1 MAHSYEQ
8 VDWFKYIL
16 KKYGGLGDC
25 LHKYKK
31 GLYCS
36 SVHAMLN
43 QAAVNDLKGESLPLA
58 VNDLKGESLPL
69 DFNLQDVTDT
79 IEV

>member
-1 MAHSYEQ
+1 MADLAIVYTN
-8 VDWFKYIL
+8 
-16 KKYGGLGDC
+16 
-25 LHKYKK
+25 KK

-43 QAAVNDLKGESLPLA
+43 QAAVNDLKGESLPL
-58 VNDLKGESLPL
+58 
-69 DFNLQDVTDT
+69 DFNLQDITDT